1 MSDSESEEIDYSEIE
16 RQFNDAKFSISIP
29 LRKID
34 NIIINNNVVAL
45 KCNFKCYCYSET
57 SRNSEF
63 FICRSTTNKITN
75 RDLIN
80 CLIGNN
86 FDTECNHQFL
96 EGFDIN
102 TEGQVSPY
110 FGS

>member
-1 MSDSESEEIDYSEIE
+1 MSDSESEEDYSEIE
-16 RQFNDAKFSISIP
+16 RQFNDANFSISMS

-34 NIIINNNVVAL
+34 KTIINNNIVAV
-45 KCNFKCYCYSET
+45 KCNFKCYCYSGFP
-57 SRNSEF
+57 RNSEF

-86 FDTECNHQFL
+86 FDTGCDHQFL